1 MAKKVKFDFSGYA
14 TKNDLLCSDGRTI
27 RRNAFA
33 SCDGKVV
40 PLVWNHGGRTDPS
53 EVLGH
58 ALLENRDDG
67 VYMYGTF
74 NNTEK
79 ANIAKECVKNGDITG
94 LSIYANSLKQ
104 KAGDVLH
111 GVIREV
117 SLVLSGANPG
127 ATIDFV
133 MQHDSDS
140 LDGFF
145 YFLNGD
151 PCELMH
157 SEENSD
163 EDSEHDEDP
172 EEDEMKNDYEEEIEH
187 TDNERKSI
195 EDILDTLNDEQKA
208 AVVAL
213 LEASEEEHAANNSE
227 EKVKHSADDSANK
240 EKEKHSGDVPANKEK
255 ENNDNDEEGED
266 VNKILDSLNDKQK
279 AAVAMLIEAVVADEK
294 GSKKDED
301 NEDMKHNAFENDA
314 PVVQHGDI
322 IGLMNAAIGDI
333 KRYGS
338 LKDSVLQHA
347 DEYGYTGEDIEK
359 GYHLAHAY
367 PTNEAGK
374 QITYGVSDVEYLFP
388 EARTL
393 QTQPGFIRRND
404 DWVNAFMD
412 AAHKT
417 PFSRVKSIFA
427 NITATEARAKGYVK
441 GTRKEEEVFAL
452 LKRVTDPQT
461 IYKKQKLDRDDILDI
476 TDFSVVVWMKEE
488 LKIMLN
494 EECARACLVGDG
506 RSNVASDK
514 ISELHIRPV
523 YTDDSLYSIKATIT
537 VPSDHTEDDD
547 AKAFIKAAIKARKDY
562 KGAGN
567 PILFTT
573 SDMLTSMLLLE
584 DGIGRSLYETEAALA
599 AKLRVSKI
607 VEVPVMENTTRTA
620 GAKTLTLAGIILNP
634 VDYNIGADNGAKL
647 AFFDDFDIDYNQEKY
662 LLETRMSGALVT
674 PYSAIVLELDP
685 SGEAAHTNG

>member
-1 MAKKVKFDFSGYA
+1 MAKKVKFDFCGYA

-33 SCDGKVV
+33 SCDGKTV
-40 PLVWNHGGRTDPS
+40 PLVWNHGGRSDPS

-58 ALLENRDDG
+58 ALLENRNDG

-74 NNTEK
+74 NNSEK
-79 ANIAKECVKNGDITG
+79 AGIAKELVKHGDITG

-104 KAGDVLH
+104 KQGDVLH

-133 MQHDSDS
+133 MQHDSES

-145 YFLNGD
+145 YYLNGD
-151 PCELMH
+151 ECELSH
-157 SEENSD
+157 SDDDNDDSEETEQD
-163 EDSEHDEDP
+163 EDTKENDMQNEYD
-172 EEDEMKNDYEEEIEH
+172 DEMEHADGEKSLEE
-187 TDNERKSI
+187 
-195 EDILDTLNDEQKA
+195 ILDTLNDEQKA

-213 LEASEEEHAANNSE
+213 LEAAEEDAKDKKASETEP
-227 EKVKHSADDSANK
+227 VKHSDDSAK
-240 EKEKHSGDVPANKEK
+240 KDTKKDDTAASD
-255 ENNDNDEEGED
+255 DEEDSGED
-266 VNKILDSLNDKQK
+266 VDKILDTLSDKQK
-279 AAVAMLIEAVVADEK
+279 AAVAMLIDAVVADEK
-294 GSKKDED
+294 ANNKKDED
-301 NEDMKHNAFENDA
+301 EENMKHNAFESDA
-314 PVVQHGDI
+314 HTPVQRGDI
-322 IGLMNAAIGDI
+322 VGLMDAAIGDL

-338 LKDSVLQHA
+338 LKDSVLAHA
-347 DEYGYTGEDIEK
+347 DEYGYTAEDINK
-359 GYHLAHAY
+359 GYHLEHAY
-367 PTNEAGK
+367 PRNEAN
-374 QITYGVSDVEYLFP
+374 QEITYGVSDIEYLFP

-393 QTQPGFIRRND
+393 QTQPAFIKRND
-404 DWVNAFMD
+404 DWVTVFMN
-412 AAHKT
+412 AAHTT
-417 PFSRVKSIFA
+417 PFARVKSLFA
-427 NITATEARAKGYVK
+427 NITAEEARAKGYTK
-441 GTRKEEEVFAL
+441 GNLKEEEVFAL

-476 TDFSVVVWMKEE
+476 TDFSVVAWMKEE
-488 LKIMLN
+488 LRIMLN
-494 EECARACLVGDG
+494 EECARACLIGDG
-506 RSNVASDK
+506 RSNVSPDK
-514 ISELHIRPV
+514 ISELHIRPI
-523 YTDDSLYSIKATIT
+523 YTDDNLFSIKSTVT

-547 AKAFIKAAIKARKDY
+547 AKAFIKAAIKARKNY
-562 KGAGN
+562 KGAGS

-584 DGIGRSLYETEAALA
+584 DGIGRSLYATEAELA

-607 VEVPVMENTTRTA
+607 AEVPVMENITRTS
-620 GAKTLTLAGIILNP
+620 GNKTLTLAGIIVNP
-634 VDYNIGADNGAKL
+634 IDYNIGTNNGAKL

-662 LLETRMSGALVT
+662 LLETRMSGALVN